1 MLQRSISKTIRCGR
15 HRHRLAAHTSIGD
28 LVGGN
33 SALLRSAAD
42 LILGPTVNRHAAPP
56 RPAQHSTPARAE
68 CPHRQLRDTAESVGS
83 RAAAF
88 ELGLQPD
95 QFFWVF
101 VGTVLSAGAPWMA
114 QASLIR

>member
-1 MLQRSISKTIRCGR
+1 MSHRSASTTIRCGR
-15 HRHRLAAHTSIGD
+15 HRHRLAAHKSIGD

-33 SALLRSAAD
+33 SALLRSAD
-42 LILGPTVNRHAAPP
+42 LILGPTVNRNAAPP
-56 RPAQHSTPARAE
+56 RTAQHSTPARAE